1 MKKKNQIVPYEEKK
15 LIPAQKG
22 KMNIKKI
29 FLVVAILL
37 VVLLLVVLITNITN
51 PSAKAKRYLENDGY
65 ICNKQTCTKD
75 ENNNI
80 YTFNFKTL
88 TYNVD
93 TAIYYVN
100 IGQESPSLTIK
111 DDEYV
116 CTFIKDSY
124 TIFTPVDNTFI
135 YNKNCEKYI
144 KKVNSHIKEYKQII
158 TKSGINVN
166 S

>member
-15 LIPAQKG
+15 LIPVQKN
-22 KMNIKKI
+22 KLNIKLI
-29 FLVVAILL
+29 LAVAVLLVLLILVVFI
-37 VVLLLVVLITNITN
+37 INITN
-51 PSAKAKRYLENDGY
+51 PSNKAKMYLENNGY

-75 ENNNI
+75 ENSNI

-93 TAIYYVN
+93 TAIYHVN
-100 IGQESPSLTIK
+100 IGEDSPSLTIK

-116 CTFIKDSY
+116 CTFIKDNY
-124 TIFTPVDNTFI
+124 TMFTQIDNTFI

-158 TKSGINVN
+158 TESGINVN